1 MLTVLI
7 TYHTGLTDIRD
18 CLDLSDICL
27 DGVLSLRIIRDER
40 TIKHARAA

>member
-7 TYHTGLTDIRD
+7 TYLTGNTDIRD

-27 DGVLSLRIIRDER
+27 DGVLTMRVIRDESKTTR
-40 TIKHARAA
+40 VA